1 MTWRWLAVGGLGLPL
16 VVAVASLP
24 SLGAEALKSELR
36 LNRQRITLVLNAP
49 GGQAPLPLARE
60 ERLNRQRITTL
71 ADDLVVPGAAI
82 LVPPPLTTPEPPLAG
97 PPTPAPAPPA
107 AQPVPPVLPVPPL
120 AAPAGKPAVAPGV
133 QPVAA
138 PPVAAPPVP
147 LVPGA
152 SIQPATMCVVKWVYC
167 RGPID
172 DHGRRWHLIQG
183 RPLHAQ
189 PTRLTGWLLRSPQ
202 TAPLFFSSE
211 GNLYRLVF

>member
-36 LNRQRITLVLNAP
+36 LNRQRITQVLNAP

-60 ERLNRQRITTL
+60 ERINRQRITTL
-71 ADDLVVPGAAI
+71 ADDLVVPEAPLLLA
-82 LVPPPLTTPEPPLAG
+82 PPVTTNEPPLAV
-97 PPTPAPAPPA
+97 PATPAPAVPA
-107 AQPVPPVLPVPPL
+107 ARPVQPL
-120 AAPAGKPAVAPGV
+120 AAPAGKPAVAPPAL

>member
-36 LNRQRITLVLNAP
+36 LNRQRITQVLNAP
-49 GGQAPLPLARE
+49 GGLAPLPLARE

-71 ADDLVVPGAAI
+71 ADDLVVPGAPLLA
-82 LVPPPLTTPEPPLAG
+82 PPATTTEPPLAV
-97 PPTPAPAPPA
+97 PPPPAPARKPA
-107 AQPVPPVLPVPPL
+107 A
-120 AAPAGKPAVAPGV
+120 APGV

-152 SIQPATMCVVKWVYC
+152 SIQPATMSVVKWVHC

-183 RPLHAQ
+183 RPLPVQ